1 MTRAARP
8 GVIRGTRALTH
19 ADPRRDVGTAAPR
32 PAAYRYG
39 AVFVLTFALLVFII
53 VAPSADWSRA
63 VAMAIEGAALVVTF
77 ATSRARAPVRR
88 AWATAVGL
96 GAALIVIGVAAGALP
111 VAADFALAG
120 LLAAAIPLSLVRGL
134 VRLVAAHGVT
144 LQAVAGALAIY
155 LLIGL
160 LFAWS
165 IGFVAHVGSGPYFA
179 QGTDGTAAD
188 WVYYS
193 FVVLTTT
200 GFGDLTAA
208 QPVGHALAVVEM
220 LVGQLYLVTVI
231 GVLVGNFVRRR

>member
-1 MTRAARP
+1 
-8 GVIRGTRALTH
+8 
-19 ADPRRDVGTAAPR
+19 
-32 PAAYRYG
+32 
-39 AVFVLTFALLVFII
+39 
-53 VAPSADWSRA
+53 
-63 VAMAIEGAALVVTF
+63 
-77 ATSRARAPVRR
+77 
-88 AWATAVGL
+88 
-96 GAALIVIGVAAGALP
+96 
-111 VAADFALAG
+111 